1 MSVWSNLC
9 SAQAKTKCKIALI
22 SYEHMISTLRR
33 LDPQVQISLL
43 ERLNVYWS
51 TQAHRCAR
59 LLGLDFRNRLELVL
73 ADLATRFGV
82 HEARGIFIVP
92 EFRHAELAEMLGSSR
107 PMVSRLI
114 GEMVEQGELVRLSS
128 KQYLLRSAF
137 APESEKRATRAVS
150 VSRMGMSKIR
160 THLRST
166 IQRSLLILAAV
177 WVSAFPSVDSL
188 FT

>member
-1 MSVWSNLC
+1 
-9 SAQAKTKCKIALI
+9 
-22 SYEHMISTLRR
+22 
-33 LDPQVQISLL
+33 
-43 ERLNVYWS
+43 
-51 TQAHRCAR
+51 
-59 LLGLDFRNRLELVL
+59 
-73 ADLATRFGV
+73 
-82 HEARGIFIVP
+82 
-92 EFRHAELAEMLGSSR
+92 MLGSSR

-128 KQYLLRSAF
+128 KQYLLRSAV